1 MYSIGL
7 GLKLRPGAYDG
18 YKKAHD
24 ECWPE
29 LLQAQRDH
37 GVSMIIY
44 RWDDRLVVHAIAPS
58 EAEWLKTREGPM
70 VDKWNDFMTQ
80 YLETDEQGNIVFEDL
95 ERAFTTGEFATA
107 KQESV

>member
-7 GLKLRPGAYDG
+7 GLKLKPGAYEG

-29 LLQAQRDH
+29 LLELQRAH
-37 GVSMIIY
+37 GVSMIIF
-44 RWDDRLVVHAIAPS
+44 RWDDRLIVHATAPS
-58 EAEWLKTREGPM
+58 ETAWLNTHAGPL

-80 YLETDEQGNIVFEDL
+80 YLETDEQGNILFEDL
-95 ERAFTTGEFATA
+95 EPAFRSGDFAEA
-107 KQESV
+107 